1 MRKFPGSICYIQ
13 YQPEFGL
20 KQVDMAKVRTPF
32 IAALCAGVMM
42 VSFEYSA
49 EHGVYFNPL
58 LSSKPASITFV
69 QPGDFVVPE
78 DIAKLPNM
86 KGWGGFPDLHYAAAQ
101 DEVLHKMIRNL
112 VIRSYWIPFAEY
124 RKAAE
129 AIVIRWAGASD
140 IDKNGRGAMNARH
153 VAVLE
158 KAWGAPAIRSAPLF
172 ARQNIYLSVKSRDF
186 YQPVYE
192 KFIDDFTARLIVQTY
207 RSWLQVS
214 PDRPNKP
221 YAFDGHWLGAFS
233 TIGYDMKTGRV
244 FGGLKKP
251 AAKLSAWMMWAAK
264 DEAGARH
271 IFKLLRDYISSL
283 DRALYG
289 HSQEDIDKELE
300 GWLAIATNKPISGS
314 PSIWN

>member
-1 MRKFPGSICYIQ
+1 
-13 YQPEFGL
+13 
-20 KQVDMAKVRTPF
+20 MAKVRSPF
-32 IAALCAGVMM
+32 IAALCGGVMM

-58 LSSKPASITFV
+58 LLTKPASITFV
-69 QPGDFVVPE
+69 QPSDFVVPE

-86 KGWGGFPDLHYAAAQ
+86 KGWGGFSDLHYAAAQ

-112 VIRSYWIPFAEY
+112 VIRSYWIPFAEF

-129 AIVIRWAGASD
+129 AIVIRWAGASE
-140 IDKNGRGAMNARH
+140 IAEIGRGAMNARH

-172 ARQNIYLSVKSRDF
+172 VRPNIYFSVKSRDF

-207 RSWLQVS
+207 RSWWQVS
-214 PDRPNKP
+214 PDRPNKA

-233 TIGYDMKTGRV
+233 TVGYDVKTGRV

-251 AAKLSAWMMWAAK
+251 AAKLSVWTMWAAK
-264 DEAGARH
+264 DEAEARH

-283 DRALYG
+283 DRVLYG
-289 HSQEDIDKELE
+289 HSQDEIDKELKN
-300 GWLAIATNKPISGS
+300 WFAVATNKPTSES
-314 PSIWN
+314 ASIWN

>member
-1 MRKFPGSICYIQ
+1 
-13 YQPEFGL
+13 
-20 KQVDMAKVRTPF
+20 MAKVRSPF
-32 IAALCAGVMM
+32 IAALCASVMM

-58 LSSKPASITFV
+58 LLSKPASITFV

-112 VIRSYWIPFAEY
+112 VIRSYWIPFPEY

-129 AIVIRWAGASD
+129 AIVVRWAGASD
-140 IDKNGRGAMNARH
+140 MDKNGRGAMNARH

-158 KAWGAPAIRSAPLF
+158 KAWGAPTITSTALF
-172 ARQNIYLSVKSRDF
+172 SRELIYYSTAVRDH

-214 PDRPNKP
+214 PDRPEKS
-221 YAFDGHWLGAFS
+221 YLFDGHWLGAFS
-233 TIGYDMKTGRV
+233 TIGYDVKTGQV

-251 AAKLSAWMMWAAK
+251 VARLTVWAMWATK
-264 DEAGARH
+264 DETEARH

-283 DRALYG
+283 DRALYD
-289 HSQEDIDKELE
+289 HSQDEIDNELKF
-300 GWLAIATNKPISGS
+300 WLAMAIGKTDYDHVG
-314 PSIWN
+314 IWN

>member
-1 MRKFPGSICYIQ
+1 
-13 YQPEFGL
+13 
-20 KQVDMAKVRTPF
+20 MAKVRTPF

-42 VSFEYSA
+42 VSFEYNA

-58 LSSKPASITFV
+58 LLSKPASITFV

-86 KGWGGFPDLHYAAAQ
+86 KGWGGFPELHYAAAQ

-158 KAWGAPAIRSAPLF
+158 KAWGAPAIRSSPLF
-172 ARQNIYLSVKSRDF
+172 ARPNIYFSVKTRDF

-192 KFIDDFTARLIVQTY
+192 KFIDDFTARLIVQTF

-214 PDRPNKP
+214 PDRPDKR
-221 YAFDGHWLGAFS
+221 YLFDGHWLGAFS
-233 TIGYDMKTGRV
+233 TIGYDVKTGQV

-251 AAKLSAWMMWAAK
+251 TARLTVWTVWATK
-264 DEAGARH
+264 DEAEARH
-271 IFKLLRDYISSL
+271 IFKLLRGYISSL
-283 DRALYG
+283 DRVLYG
-289 HSQEDIDKELE
+289 HSQDEIDNELKV
-300 GWLAIATNKPISGS
+300 WLAMAIGRTDYDYVSM
-314 PSIWN
+314 WN